1 MLIKK
6 SLFNKLNFLKI
17 QRNQINILNFNTVYS
32 FLKNK
37 KCTFFSSLIFSQI
50 YLKKKWS
57 LSCNYQ
63 IKATAP
69 DSTILVS
76 NLQNLLMYF
85 YSTSHSFNININYL
99 KNRYKKYTLLR
110 SPFVHK
116 KSREQLGV
124 NFVKSKLRVSVKTV
138 NIFHTYYLDNLI
150 LKKLKQLISIRT
162 NLIKII
168 KQN

>member
-17 QRNQINILNFNTVYS
+17 QRNRINILNFNTVYS
-32 FLKNK
+32 FLKNRR
-37 KCTFFSSLIFSQI
+37 CTFFSSLIFSQI
-50 YLKKKWS
+50 YLKKKWA
-57 LSCNYQ
+57 LYYEYQ
-63 IKATAP
+63 IKVTAP
-69 DSTILVS
+69 DLTILVS
-76 NLQNLLMYF
+76 NLQNLIAYF
-85 YSTSHSFNININYL
+85 YSIRQSFNIKIKYL
-99 KNRYKKYTLLR
+99 KNKHKKYTLLR

-124 NFVKSKLRVSVKTV
+124 SFVNSKIYVIVEAI
-138 NIFHTYYLDNLI
+138 NIFHGYYLDILI
-150 LKKLKQLISIRT
+150 IKKLKQLISVKT